1 MVALQITSAA
11 DRVVIDKPL
20 GRGLPAGYSGQ
31 AANRISMMD
40 TRDSHVGWDAG
51 QLEELARKFWHPVI
65 LRADIELDAFYH
77 LG

>member
-1 MVALQITSAA
+1 
-11 DRVVIDKPL
+11 
-20 GRGLPAGYSGQ
+20 
-31 AANRISMMD
+31 MMD

-77 LG
+77 LGEDWLTSE